1 MPASRTRIL
10 EFPVEPD
17 QAFKAAQHAVSA
29 VTKGAPSTSGTSVTG
44 TKKTSWASW
53 GENISLT
60 VSEAAGG
67 SRIVVKSASA
77 MSTQF
82 LDWGTHRKNL
92 NALQHE
98 LEVATQA
105 HAAVIE
111 AG

>member
-10 EFPVEPD
+10 EFPV
-17 QAFKAAQHAVSA
+17 
-29 VTKGAPSTSGTSVTG
+29 APSQAIDAAKTALQAVAKSTPQVAGPKVTA
-44 TKKTSWASW
+44 TRKISWASW
-53 GENISLT
+53 GENISIT
-60 VSEAAGG
+60 VSEASSG
-67 SRIVVKSASA
+67 SRVVVKSASA
-77 MSTQF
+77 MATQF

-105 HAAVIE
+105 HAAVID